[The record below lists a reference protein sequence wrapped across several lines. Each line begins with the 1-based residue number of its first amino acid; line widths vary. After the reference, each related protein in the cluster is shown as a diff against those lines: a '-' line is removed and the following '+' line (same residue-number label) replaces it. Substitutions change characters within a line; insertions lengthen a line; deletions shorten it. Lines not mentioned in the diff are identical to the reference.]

1 MDLRDLT
8 KIVRNMNL
16 YKNLYNKSHGLDEL
30 NDNEFEMLRYI
41 TKRDKR
47 TLSEVCGYLNVD
59 KGLITRMSKK
69 LENLG
74 YIRIEKDPN
83 DLRKKYAIVCDKAL
97 ELKDLRQ
104 NLELDFYNS
113 CIKVLNNDEQELF
126 LNLLDKVYLESKRF
140 RKNNFLGVNNEN
152 Y

>member
-16 YKNLYNKSHGLDEL
+16 YKNSYNKKHGLDEL
-30 NDNEFEMLRYI
+30 NDTEFEMLRYI
-41 TKRDKR
+41 TKRDR
-47 TLSEVCGYLNVD
+47 RSLSEVCDYLNVD

-83 DLRKKYAIVCDKAL
+83 DLRKKYAVALDKAL
-97 ELKDLRQ
+97 GLKDLRQ
-104 NLELDFYNS
+104 NLELDFYNTCVKS
-113 CIKVLNNDEQELF
+113 LNDDEKELF
-126 LNLLDKVYLESKRF
+126 LNLLDKVYIESKRL
-140 RKNNFLGVNNEN
+140 RKNDFLGVNDEQN
-152 Y
+152 